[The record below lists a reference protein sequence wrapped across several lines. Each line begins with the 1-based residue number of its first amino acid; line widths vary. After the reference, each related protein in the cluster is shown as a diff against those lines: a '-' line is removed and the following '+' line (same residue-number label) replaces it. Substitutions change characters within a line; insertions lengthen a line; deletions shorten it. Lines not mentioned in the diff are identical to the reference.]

1 MDSRTRWT
9 QAQSFLSDL
18 PGGIQM
24 TEVVEEETEVK
35 GNAEPVMVVKMEYRE
50 VKNQSKIEDA

>member
-1 MDSRTRWT
+1 
-9 QAQSFLSDL
+9 
-18 PGGIQM
+18 M